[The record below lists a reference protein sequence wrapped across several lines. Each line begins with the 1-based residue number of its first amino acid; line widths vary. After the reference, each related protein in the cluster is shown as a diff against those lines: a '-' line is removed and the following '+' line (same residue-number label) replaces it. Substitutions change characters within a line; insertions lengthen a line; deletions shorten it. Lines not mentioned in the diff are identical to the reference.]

1 MLLGVKK
8 KKKAPHLKKE
18 KKPTKHTPQPQ
29 QKATLSF
36 ASKLPKKKKNR
47 KQDM

>member
-1 MLLGVKK
+1 MLLGVK

-18 KKPTKHTPQPQ
+18 KKTTKHTPQPQ